1 MFRVGWSCAGTTIAV
16 AFRRPRQKALALMR
30 ILTMLLERLDQ
41 TGNTQPEPNQSAAS
55 GFVHA
60 GDLPKTET

>member
-1 MFRVGWSCAGTTIAV
+1 
-16 AFRRPRQKALALMR
+16 
-30 ILTMLLERLDQ
+30 MLLERLDQ